1 MAPIR
6 RRGNPGDRPRS
17 NRRGD
22 VSLTKPIPVES
33 ATVCSPEERFGF
45 RLGAERRLVGW
56 APLLAYFRE
65 LAATS
70 PRMRFDEIGAST
82 AGRPLAL
89 LTISSPENLAR
100 LEGWQA
106 IQAALADP
114 RRPASR
120 PRHELIAAGRAVVLI
135 TCSIHATEVGAVLM
149 APELAY
155 RLHAAAD
162 DDTRRILD
170 EVIVLLVPSLNPD
183 GHDLVVDWYERTLGT
198 AAEGSAPPALYHPY
212 AGHDNNRDWFMQAL
226 VETRLVVGKIHNV
239 WRPHLVYDLHQM
251 QSGGPRYVL
260 PPFVDPYDPNV
271 DPLIQA
277 QINALGTA
285 VAAELIARGKSGVAT
300 SIIFDAYSPSRA
312 YQHYHGGV
320 RLLSEA
326 ASVKIATPVTIERDE
341 LAETRG
347 FDPGR
352 ATQNHP
358 LPWPGGTWT
367 LADIVDY
374 NLISALAVLDH
385 AARNRERWVR
395 NFAQIQERSVARAT
409 PFAYAVPAGGQQRD
423 PLAAVEM
430 LEILR
435 AGDVEVERAEDA
447 FVADGVTYPAGTFV
461 VRMGQPFGGFAK
473 TLLEVQ
479 NYPDLQLYPGG
490 PPRPPYDITA
500 HTLPLLM
507 GVEAVRID
515 GPFTARLRVVD
526 RVPRPAGGVVGYGE
540 GPALIGAATN
550 AAFGLV
556 NRLFRLG
563 AAVGRTAGGERIGD
577 EHSPAGSFVIS
588 GIDRATLDGL
598 CREVGITG
606 RAIVSGDWQGE
617 VRRVAPPRL
626 GLYQSWR
633 PNAIDAGWTR
643 YVLEEYG
650 FEHTLLRDHNLRQ
663 GQLRRRFDAIVLPQ
677 DSAKNILDGN
687 SSADYPL
694 EYAGGIGELG
704 AANLRR
710 FVEEGG
716 TLIALDSAGE
726 VAIRALYLPVTNV
739 VQGARTEDF
748 YSPGS
753 LLRILIDP
761 THPIGWGF
769 EREGVAMFVSSPVY
783 EHRPSPHAAI
793 SVVAQYPITDQL
805 LSGWIRGAEQIAGRA
820 AILEARVGAGR
831 VVLIGFRPQFRA
843 QARGTYRLLFN
854 AILLATTEEGP

>member
-1 MAPIR
+1 
-6 RRGNPGDRPRS
+6 
-17 NRRGD
+17 
-22 VSLTKPIPVES
+22 
-33 ATVCSPEERFGF
+33 
-45 RLGAERRLVGW
+45 
-56 APLLAYFRE
+56 LLAYFRE
-65 LAATS
+65 LAAAS
-70 PRMRFDEIGAST
+70 PRIRFAEIGNST
-82 AGRPLAL
+82 EGRPLAL
-89 LTISSPENLAR
+89 LTISSPANLAR
-100 LEGWQA
+100 LEEWRA

-114 RRPASR
+114 RRPAPR
-120 PRHELIAAGRAVVLI
+120 PRKELIAIGRAVVLI

-149 APELAY
+149 APELAH
-155 RLHAAAD
+155 RLHTGDD

-170 EVIVLLVPSLNPD
+170 EVILLLVPSLNPD

-198 AAEGSAPPALYHPY
+198 AAEGLPPPALYHPY

-226 VETRLVVGKIHNV
+226 VETRLIIAKVHNA

-260 PPFVDPYDPNV
+260 PPFIDPYDPNV

-285 VAAELIARGKSGVAT
+285 VAAELIAQGKSGVAT

-326 ASVKIATPVTIERDE
+326 ASVKIATPLTLERSE
-341 LAETRG
+341 LSETRG
-347 FDPGR
+347 FDPTR

-358 LPWPGGTWT
+358 IPWPGGAWT

-374 NLISALAVLDH
+374 NLISSLAVLDH

-395 NFAQIQERSVARAT
+395 NFAQIQERSVARVG
-409 PFAYAVPAGGQQRD
+409 PFAYVVPAGGQQRD
-423 PLAAVEM
+423 PLAAIEM

-435 AGDVEVERAEDA
+435 AGDVEVEQADEA
-447 FVADGVTYPAGTFV
+447 FVADGVSYPAGTFV

-479 NYPDLQLYPGG
+479 HYPDLQLYPGG

-507 GVEAVRID
+507 GVEAVRVD
-515 GPFTARLRVVD
+515 APFTARLRAVE
-526 RVPRPAGGVVGYGE
+526 RVTRPAGGIVGHGE
-540 GPALIGAATN
+540 GPVLIGGATN

-556 NRLFRLG
+556 NRIFRLDT
-563 AAVGRTAGGERIGD
+563 AVGRTTDSERFGE
-577 EHSPAGSFVIS
+577 ELYPAGSFVVS
-588 GIDRATLDGL
+588 GIDRQTLDELCQEMGL
-598 CREVGITG
+598 SARILV
-606 RAIVSGDWQGE
+606 AGDWRGS
-617 VRRVAPPRL
+617 VRQVRPPRL

-650 FEHTLLRDHNLRQ
+650 FEHTLLRDHHLRQ
-663 GQLRRRFDAIVLPQ
+663 GELHRRFDAIILPQ
-677 DSAKNILDGN
+677 DSAKSILDGN
-687 SSADYPL
+687 NPTEYPL
-694 EYAGGIGELG
+694 EFAGGIGELG

-710 FVEEGG
+710 FVEDGG
-716 TLIALDSAGE
+716 TLIALDSAGD

-793 SVVAQYPITDQL
+793 SVVAQYPIADQL

-831 VVLIGFRPQFRA
+831 AVLIGFRPQFRA

-854 AILLATTEEGP
+854 AILLATTEGGL